1 MTPAEVTFYLFSLFN
16 GLRVF
21 SYLPQIYR
29 VAHDEHGATAISY
42 WTWGLWTAA
51 NASTGAYALVSL
63 ADMPLAA
70 INVVNTVCCA
80 VVICLTVFK
89 RHRFRQNRGAIAD
102 ANLFWSGLSRS
113 APE

>member
-1 MTPAEVTFYLFSLFN
+1 MTLADVTFYLFSLFN

-51 NASTGAYALVSL
+51 NASTGVTRWYRWPICRSQRSTSST
-63 ADMPLAA
+63 PS
-70 INVVNTVCCA
+70 A
-80 VVICLTVFK
+80 VRL
-89 RHRFRQNRGAIAD
+89 
-102 ANLFWSGLSRS
+102 
-113 APE
+113 